1 MRFLFWVITLIGVV
15 LSPTS
20 YSQCVPPQWQ
30 NEGISSYCHAIEV
43 MESPLGGY
51 WVAFWGSPKEM
62 IKDVL
67 LMDSVDFVETDS
79 SIIFDQDIISRHEL
93 IFDRYHRFNA
103 VRSHHKFLEYTSYGY
118 DVTKRW
124 RDHYE
129 IIFDKREETFPYQDY
144 GIEYRWNSTENTC
157 PVNIKMTTDV
167 KGVYYIVDVFMS
179 KELL

>member
-79 SIIFDQDIISRHEL
+79 SLIFYQDIISRHEL
-93 IFDRYHRFNA
+93 IFDRDYRLNA
-103 VRSHHKFLEYTSYGY
+103 VKSHHKFLEYTSYGY
-118 DVTKRW
+118 DITKRW
-124 RDHYE
+124 MDRYE
-129 IIFDKREETFPYQDY
+129 VIFDKKEEDLSYQGY
-144 GIEYRWNSTENTC
+144 GTEYRWDSNDNSC
-157 PVNIKMTTDV
+157 IVNVKMTTEI
-167 KGVYYIVDVFMS
+167 KEIYYIVNVFMS
-179 KELL
+179 KEL